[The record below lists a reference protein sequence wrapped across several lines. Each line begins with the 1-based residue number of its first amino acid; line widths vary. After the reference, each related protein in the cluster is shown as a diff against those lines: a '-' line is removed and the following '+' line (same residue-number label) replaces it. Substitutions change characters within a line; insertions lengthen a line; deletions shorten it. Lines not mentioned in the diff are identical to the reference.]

1 MNFFEDFF
9 SSFLNATAEQLFLY
23 KVILAASSV
32 INSLHILE
40 QILKNITP
48 FLFVFLNKFF
58 SLRTIIS
65 YYSLYHRKAS
75 YTIKIH
81 YFSEFKPILFQFYS
95 NSIWTNS
102 KLVLMNFDFES
113 RIYEIFLEYASC
125 KILWSNLSSLD
136 LLKKSSITGIF
147 QEFCYN

>member
-1 MNFFEDFF
+1 MG
-9 SSFLNATAEQLFLY
+9 
-23 KVILAASSV
+23 ASSA

-65 YYSLYHRKAS
+65 YYSLYHRKAC

-81 YFSEFKPILFQFYS
+81 YFSEFKPVLFQFYLNQFKTS
-95 NSIWTNS
+95 FDELWFRKQNFWDIPWVRVLKNTLKQFIFIRFTEK
-102 KLVLMNFDFES
+102 KLHYRHFS
-113 RIYEIFLEYASC
+113 RILLQLKVYPFYEC
-125 KILWSNLSSLD
+125 KI
-136 LLKKSSITGIF
+136 
-147 QEFCYN
+147 

>member
-1 MNFFEDFF
+1 MG
-9 SSFLNATAEQLFLY
+9 
-23 KVILAASSV
+23 ASSV

-58 SLRTIIS
+58 SLRTTIS
-65 YYSLYHRKAS
+65 YYSLYHQKAC

-102 KLVLMNFDFES
+102 KLVLMTFDFES
-113 RIYEIFLEYASC
+113 RISAIFLEYASW
-125 KILWSNLSSLD
+125 KIHWSNLSSLD
-136 LLKKSSITGIF
+136 LLKKAPLQAFFKNFATTKSLPVLWM
-147 QEFCYN
+147 